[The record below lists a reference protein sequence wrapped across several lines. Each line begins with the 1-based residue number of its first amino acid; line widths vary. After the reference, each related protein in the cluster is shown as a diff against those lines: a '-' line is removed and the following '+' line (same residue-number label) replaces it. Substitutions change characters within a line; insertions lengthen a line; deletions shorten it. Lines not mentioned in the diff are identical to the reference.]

1 MINLYIKLAAFI
13 ILTYY
18 GCYFNNVIH
27 ISLKIPIYKLL
38 LSYI

>member
-18 GCYFNNVIH
+18 GCYFNNV
-27 ISLKIPIYKLL
+27 YT
-38 LSYI
+38 YIT